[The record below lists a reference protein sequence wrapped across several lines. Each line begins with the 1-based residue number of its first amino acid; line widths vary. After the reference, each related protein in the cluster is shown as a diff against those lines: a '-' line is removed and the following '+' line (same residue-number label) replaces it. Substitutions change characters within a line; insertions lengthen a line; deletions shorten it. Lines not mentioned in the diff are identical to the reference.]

1 MPARPLGAYLVGQRD
16 SITVAMDWTEFD
28 ADGQATIKLSLLT
41 RHGRATP
48 LVWLTVDKAALK
60 NRRNGYEYQVLVR
73 PGRNSADVRVRI
85 VADRG
90 FGDHEPYRLPTEEPK
105 FNFVIRFRGNIAVTR
120 HRWRGARSGRLG

>member
-1 MPARPLGAYLVGQRD
+1 M
-16 SITVAMDWTEFD
+16 
-28 ADGQATIKLSLLT
+28 LSLLS

-73 PGRNSADVRVRI
+73 LAEILPADVRVRV

-90 FGDHEPYRLPTEEPK
+90 FGDHKLYRVLTEELK
-105 FNFVIRFRGNIAVTR
+105 FDFVIRFRGNIAVTATS
-120 HRWRGARSGRLG
+120 GEARARPIGLAPVVAREHCAARRLPPRRIRSPPWSACGRRA